1 MMDLALEGKLRS
13 KEAELIKTVGK
24 KMALTV
30 MSKH

>member
-24 KMALTV
+24 KMA
-30 MSKH
+30 